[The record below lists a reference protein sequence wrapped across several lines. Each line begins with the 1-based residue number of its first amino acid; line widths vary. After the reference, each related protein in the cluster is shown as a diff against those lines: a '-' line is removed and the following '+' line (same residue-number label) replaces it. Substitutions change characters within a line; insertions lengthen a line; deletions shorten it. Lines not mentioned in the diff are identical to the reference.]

1 MKTFRIIVYFQFF
14 FSILN
19 GQEINSFKTSD
30 GETLFYAKTGTG
42 PVIVL
47 LCGGPG
53 LAASYLQPWA
63 DTLSDNFECIIFDQR
78 GTGLSTDVKL
88 DSTTINL
95 QRAVL
100 DIDDLRMH
108 LGKRKISLCGFSW
121 GGGLAQAY
129 AANFPKNVNKIV
141 LVSSMGPDMTLMS
154 AFTDNI
160 NMRRYPNEIDSLNY
174 FDKQPEN
181 PNTNLKKAV
190 FFFLPYVYDHQLGY
204 NLLLKV
210 ISTTKNNPKMN
221 ELMMKDLYKNYDL
234 KSKLP
239 HYKGQCII
247 IKPRQDVTPE
257 ETTLKIKDLLPKTK
271 YISIERSGHFPDL
284 ENPKSFYPALR
295 KAFSKN

>member
-1 MKTFRIIVYFQFF
+1 MKTLRIIVYFQFLF
-14 FSILN
+14 CIIN

-30 GETLFYAKTGTG
+30 GESLFYKKTGTG
-42 PVIVL
+42 PVIVF

-63 DTLSDNFECIIFDQR
+63 DTLSNNFECIVFDQR

-95 QRAVL
+95 HRAVL

-108 LGKRKISLCGFSW
+108 LGESKISLCGFSW

-129 AANFPKNVNKIV
+129 AANFPENVNKIV
-141 LVSSMGPDMTLMS
+141 LVSTLGPDMTLMS
-154 AFTDNI
+154 AFGDNI
-160 NMRRYPNEIDSLNY
+160 NMRRYPNETDSLSY
-174 FDKQPEN
+174 FNKQQEN
-181 PNTNLKKAV
+181 PKTNLKKAV
-190 FFFLPYVYDHQLGY
+190 YFFLPYVFDHKQGY

-210 ISTTKNNPKMN
+210 ISNTKNNPKMS
-221 ELMMKDLYKNYDL
+221 ELMMKDLYNNYDL
-234 KSKLP
+234 NPKLP
-239 HYKGQCII
+239 HYTGQCII

-257 ETTLKIKDLLPKTK
+257 ETTFKIKELLPQTEC
-271 YISIERSGHFPDL
+271 ISIERSGHFPDL

-295 KAFSKN
+295 KAFSNN